1 MGSGVLIMLSDLLKG
16 DEDWLLGRLS
26 SEFEEQG
33 WEEQR
38 TSLTST
44 WRCEIQYMKGVAES
58 LIAHDSSFA
67 DWQLLL
73 EYEIPRRQ
81 RRPDGILLDS
91 DIIFVIEFKLGGS
104 HAGSAERWQTE
115 EYALDLRDFHAA
127 SREKTIVPILCLERE
142 TATSAS
148 MKEGDKG
155 VVWPVQVCNVGSL
168 AERIILLHDGSHDPS
183 EKLIDAELWRAAPYR
198 PTLTI
203 IEAAERLFAH
213 HDVREISHSYA
224 DNLTEATSAIIEHIR
239 EAQRVG
245 EHRICF
251 VTGVPGAGKT
261 LTGLNA
267 VHDPQLRSEGRPPAV
282 FLSGNGPLVKIIK
295 NALVRSCQKPNV
307 PRAEAQRQVS
317 AFIQNVHSFV
327 RHYTTNAD
335 SPATENVIV
344 FDEAQRA
351 WDARKMEKKHK
362 QAVSEPELV
371 LQVMERCTPWSVIIA
386 LVGGGQEI
394 HEGEA
399 GLGEWGAALAHRSVP
414 WTVAASHE
422 ALHGGHS
429 VAGQRL
435 FTDGSIGGVVVREDA
450 RLHLGVSTRSWRAHR
465 FNEWVNEVLA
475 NHPTEAR
482 RHLPALREFP
492 VVVTRDLNTARQWLR
507 VRSGLEANRRC
518 GLVASSGAL
527 RLRAYGIEL
536 STGFRQNYPYH
547 EWFLSR
553 PNDVRSS
560 FRMEVAGTE
569 FEVQGL
575 ELDWVG
581 LCWGNDLSIDQE
593 GRWIF
598 RRFTGT
604 KWGQVR
610 GEQRRQY
617 ILNKYRVLL
626 TRARQG
632 MVVWI
637 PAGVQG
643 DTTLAPSDFD
653 SIYQYLKACGVPDL
667 GEVL

>member
-1 MGSGVLIMLSDLLKG
+1 MGSGVMIRLSDLLNG
-16 DEDWLLGRLS
+16 DEDHLLGRLS
-26 SEFEEQG
+26 SKFKEQG
-33 WEEQR
+33 FETQR
-38 TSLTST
+38 TSQTAA
-44 WRCEIQYMKGVAES
+44 WQGEITHMKGVAEN

-67 DWQLLL
+67 DWRLLL

-81 RRPDGILLDS
+81 KRPDGILLDS
-91 DIIFVIEFKLGGS
+91 DIIFVIEFKLGDS

-127 SREKTIVPILCLERE
+127 CREKTIVPVLCLEAE
-142 TATSAS
+142 ATGSATTG
-148 MKEGDKG
+148 EGARG
-155 VVWPVQVCNVGSL
+155 VVWPVQVCNISTL
-168 AERIILLHDGSHDPS
+168 AERIILFHDASHDPS

-203 IEAAERLFAH
+203 IEAAERLFGQ

-224 DNLTEATSAIIEHIR
+224 DNLTEATSAIIDHIR
-239 EAQRVG
+239 EAQRMR

-282 FLSGNGPLVKIIK
+282 FLSGNGPLVKIIRK
-295 NALVRSCQKPNV
+295 ALVRSCQRRSV
-307 PRAEAQRQVS
+307 PRTEAERQVS

-327 RHYTTNAD
+327 RHCLADTD
-335 SPATENVIV
+335 SPPTENVIV

-351 WDARKMEKKHK
+351 WDAHKMKKKHK
-362 QAVSEPELV
+362 QATSEPDLV
-371 LQVMERCTPWSVIIA
+371 LQIMERCTPWSVVVA

-399 GLGEWGAALAHRSVP
+399 GLAEWGVALAHRPAP

-435 FTDGSIGGVVVREDA
+435 FIDASIGNVVVREDA
-450 RLHLGVSTRSWRAHR
+450 RLHLRVSTRSWRAHR
-465 FNEWVNEVLA
+465 FNEWVNEVLGLR
-475 NHPTEAR
+475 PKEAQG
-482 RHLPALREFP
+482 HLPSLREFP

-507 VRSGLEANRRC
+507 ARSGLEPDRRC

-527 RLRAYGIEL
+527 RLRAYGIEV

-547 EWFLSR
+547 EWFLSG
-553 PNDVRSS
+553 PGDVRSS
-560 FRMEVAGTE
+560 FRLEVAATE

-581 LCWGNDLSIDQE
+581 LCWGNDLSTVSRGE
-593 GRWIF
+593 WMF
-598 RRFTGT
+598 RRFTGS
-604 KWGQVR
+604 KWGRVKA
-610 GEQRRQY
+610 EQKQQY

-632 MVVWI
+632 LVIWV
-637 PAGVQG
+637 PRGSQEDG
-643 DTTLAPSDFD
+643 TLNPNTFD
-653 SIYQYLKACGVPDL
+653 ATYEYLKDCGVPDVDQN
-667 GEVL
+667 E